1 MTATATASAPRL
13 VRALG
18 RWDLVAFVING
29 LLGAGIFGLPSK
41 VYALLGAW
49 GIVAIIACA
58 LLMGVIIACFAE
70 VSSRF
75 RETGGPYLY
84 AAEAFGPTTGFLI
97 GWLLWLSRVTG
108 ICAVTGI
115 MVDYVA
121 YAIPSVTGGVPRA
134 VLVVG
139 VYAGLSLLHI
149 SGVKRVAN
157 VGNVLTVLKL
167 APLLLLVGVGV
178 FHFAPAK
185 FDFTVIPSNH
195 TFSNG
200 VLLLAFTFVGW
211 ESALVAAGELRDP
224 QRDTPFAIT
233 IGLAVVALL
242 YVAIQV
248 VCVDAVPSLATSTR
262 PIADAARVMLG
273 PVGATI
279 IVVGAVVS
287 MLGTINGGML
297 TMSRLTF
304 AMADA
309 GQLPPA
315 LAAVHPRFLTP
326 VASIVLAAIVSI
338 ALTLSSTFV
347 YLLTVSTI
355 ARLLIFAVCCAALPV
370 LRRREADLPA
380 MVRIPGGV
388 AIPALALALIAWL
401 LVGSSWSA
409 TRDVVIAVA
418 VGALLLAIAKAGA
431 SPRLPSPP
439 DLTRDPVE

>member
-1 MTATATASAPRL
+1 LTAASSSPRL

-18 RWDLVAFVING
+18 RWDLVALVING

-41 VYALLGAW
+41 VHALLGAW

-58 LLMGVIIACFAE
+58 ILMGVIIACFAE

-97 GWLLWLSRVTG
+97 GWLLWLSRITG

-115 MVDYVA
+115 MVEYVA
-121 YAIPSVTGGVPRA
+121 YAAPGATGGAARA
-134 VLVVG
+134 AIVIA
-139 VYAGLSLLHI
+139 VYAGLSVVHI
-149 SGVKRVAN
+149 SGVKRAAYVSNA
-157 VGNVLTVLKL
+157 LTVLKL
-167 APLLLLVGVGV
+167 APLLLLVGVGL
-178 FHFAPAK
+178 FHFVPAR
-185 FDFTVIPSNH
+185 FDFSVVPSNH

-211 ESALVAAGELRDP
+211 ESALVAAGELREP
-224 QRDTPFAIT
+224 QRDTPFAIVV
-233 IGLAVVALL
+233 GLAIVALL

-248 VCVDAVPSLATSTR
+248 VCVDVLPSLATSTA
-262 PIADAARVMLG
+262 PLADAARAILG
-273 PVGATI
+273 PAGATI

-287 MLGTINGGML
+287 MLGTINGGVL
-297 TMSRLTF
+297 TVSRLTF
-304 AMADA
+304 AMSDA
-309 GQLPPA
+309 GQLPRA

-326 VASIVLAAIVSI
+326 VASIVLAAVVSI

-355 ARLLIFAVCCAALPV
+355 ARLLIFAVCCVALPV

-388 AIPALALALIAWL
+388 AIPALALVLIAWL
-401 LVGSSWSA
+401 LVGSSWSE

-418 VGALLLAIAKAGA
+418 VGAVLLAIAKADR
-431 SPRLPSPP
+431 SPRRSPP
-439 DLTRDPVE
+439 RLDPADPAP

>member
-1 MTATATASAPRL
+1 LTTAAFAPRL

-18 RWDLVAFVING
+18 RWDLVALVING
-29 LLGAGIFGLPSK
+29 VLGAGIFGLPSK
-41 VYALLGAW
+41 VHALLGAW
-49 GIVAIIACA
+49 GIVAIVVCA
-58 LLMGVIIACFAE
+58 LLMGVIVACFAE

-97 GWLLWLSRVTG
+97 GWLLWLSRITG

-115 MVDYVA
+115 MVGYVA
-121 YAIPSVTGGVPRA
+121 YAVPSVTGGAPHA
-134 VLVVG
+134 ALVIA

-149 SGVKRVAN
+149 SGVKRAAN
-157 VGNVLTVLKL
+157 FGNVLTVLKV
-167 APLLLLVGVGV
+167 APLLLLVGVGA
-178 FHFAPAK
+178 FRFTPTR

-195 TFSNG
+195 AFSNG

-233 IGLAVVALL
+233 IGLALVALL

-248 VCVDAVPSLATSTR
+248 VCGDALPSLGTSTR
-262 PIADAARVMLG
+262 PLADAARVTLG

-287 MLGTINGGML
+287 MLGTLNGGVL
-297 TMSRLTF
+297 TVSRLTF

-309 GQLPPA
+309 GQLPRS
-315 LAAVHPRFLTP
+315 LAAVHPRFQTP
-326 VASIVLAAIVSI
+326 VASIALAAVMSVV
-338 ALTLSSTFV
+338 LTLSSTFV

-355 ARLLIFAVCCAALPV
+355 ARLLVFAVCCVALPV
-370 LRRREADLPA
+370 LRRRETGLPA

-388 AIPALALALIAWL
+388 VVPALALGLIAWL
-401 LVGSSWSA
+401 LLGSSWRE
-409 TRDVVIAVA
+409 TRDVAIAVA
-418 VGALLLAIAKAGA
+418 GGALLLAIARA
-431 SPRLPSPP
+431 SNSDHRPSAPALDPP
-439 DLTRDPVE
+439 ADPT